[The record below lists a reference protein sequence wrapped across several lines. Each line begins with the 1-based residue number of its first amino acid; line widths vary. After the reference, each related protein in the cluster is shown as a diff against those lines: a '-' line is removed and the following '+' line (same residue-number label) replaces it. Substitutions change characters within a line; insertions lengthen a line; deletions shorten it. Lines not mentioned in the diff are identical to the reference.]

1 MNIWEELTISV
12 LKPQFYRSWLFIDTN
27 VCLWCKQ
34 RVAHWDKCL
43 RAWCSGGDGTGT
55 VGKAWKMTLTCG
67 RAALP
72 VCRSTDW
79 TVQHVVDAWTLP
91 RHCKD
96 TTTTT
101 LHHDKNSRQKIRMS
115 LQISLVYYCP
125 HGSYTRLYLPYTR
138 PYLPNTLRELFVYF
152 LFLFSMIYFGK

>member
-12 LKPQFYRSWLFIDTN
+12 PKPQFYRSWLFIDTI
-27 VCLWCKQ
+27 VCLWCIQ
-34 RVAHWDKCL
+34 RVAHWDKCM

-91 RHCKD
+91 QPLQGHHHHHFASWQELSSKD
-96 TTTTT
+96 SYVVA
-101 LHHDKNSRQKIRMS
+101 NI
-115 LQISLVYYCP
+115 ISLLLFAWE
-125 HGSYTRLYLPYTR
+125 LYSTLPSLYST
-138 PYLPNTLRELFVYF
+138 LPSQYAPGTFCIFSLSFFYDLFW
-152 LFLFSMIYFGK
+152 